1 MNFGQSLVLWLLLL
15 LPVLLVGMLSADRR
29 ARARLE
35 RVAAQR
41 LLPGL
46 QTRPPVWQQWLR
58 RGLILA
64 GLFCLVV
71 ALAKPRW
78 GAEIRSVDIRGRDI
92 LVALDC
98 SKSMLANDVL
108 PSRLERAKLV
118 IEDLIRGAAG
128 DRVGLLAFAGEA
140 EVVAPLTT
148 DYDTLLDTL
157 AQTGPDSISR
167 GGTDIAAAIRSAIFA
182 FGHSNHLRALV
193 LFSDGEELDEDS
205 QSAAAE
211 AARENIRIFTVGFG
225 TTSGSTI
232 PQVDGRPLRDRQGN
246 VIVTRLDE
254 TLLRRLAEL
263 TQGTYFHLESNASI
277 ELQSALQSLER
288 SSLDQRSITIPIE
301 RFQLPLALGLA
312 LLTLGFASVGL
323 RSFKPARSAALI
335 PIALLGMVQIFAAR
349 ASGASGLE
357 SLKNGDYQQAY
368 QQWLDELKQSPSNPE
383 LNYNAGIAAYRLKSY
398 DEAFELFSKALR
410 TSDPEL
416 KERSYYNS
424 GNTLFLKG
432 DGQEDV
438 EGKLTNYYDA
448 RYLYK
453 QALELKPH
461 DEDARH
467 NLELLEKRIKEAE
480 QQKRQQQQNSRSRRK
495 AGGKNQKGSNPSSG
509 SQPDTN
515 GSNPNQSQ
523 SDQGGGDDSDQQDQ
537 SDSGAEPTPTPPGS
551 GSFQEANPNDQP
563 STKSPE
569 TPQSGTG
576 MTREEAMGLLDSM
589 RNQDDHVN
597 LNQKKRERSVLK
609 DW

>member
-1 MNFGQSLVLWLLLL
+1 MNFGQPLVLWLLLL
-15 LPVLLVGMLSADRR
+15 LPVLLVAMLSADRR
-29 ARARLE
+29 ARTRLE
-35 RVAAQR
+35 RIAARR

-46 QTRPPVWQQWLR
+46 QTRPPAWQQWLR
-58 RGLILA
+58 RGLILV
-64 GLFCLVV
+64 GLFCLAV

-92 LVALDC
+92 FVALDC
-98 SKSMLANDVL
+98 SKSMLATDVP

-118 IEDLIRGAAG
+118 IEDLIRGADG

-148 DYDTLLDTL
+148 DYDTLLDAL
-157 AQTGPDSISR
+157 AQTSPDSISR
-167 GGTDIAAAIRSAIFA
+167 GGTDIAAAIRSAVFA

-205 QSAAAE
+205 QTAAAE
-211 AARENIRIFTVGFG
+211 AARENIRIFTVGLG
-225 TTSGSTI
+225 TAAGSTI
-232 PQVDGRPLRDRQGN
+232 PQADGRPLRDRQGN
-246 VIVTRLDE
+246 VVVTRLDE

-263 TQGTYFHLESNASI
+263 TQGNYFHLESNAST

-288 SSLDQRSITIPIE
+288 SSVDQRSITIPIE
-301 RFQLPLALGLA
+301 RFQVPLGIGLA
-312 LLTLGFASVGL
+312 LLALGFAWAGL
-323 RSFKPARSAALI
+323 RFSRRVRATVLFPVAVAAIL
-335 PIALLGMVQIFAAR
+335 QIFALR
-349 ASGASGLE
+349 ASAAPAFE
-357 SLKNGDYQQAY
+357 SLKNGDYQEAY
-368 QQWLDELKQSPSNPE
+368 QEWLEQLKQSPSNPE

-410 TSDPEL
+410 SSDPEL

-432 DGQEDV
+432 DAQEDI

-448 RYLYK
+448 RYLYQ
-453 QALELKPH
+453 QALQLKPN

-480 QQKRQQQQNSRSRRK
+480 QQKRQQQQNGRSRRK
-495 AGGKNQKGSNPSSG
+495 AGGKNQKGSNPSGG

-523 SDQGGGDDSDQQDQ
+523 SDVDGGDSDQQDE

-563 STKSPE
+563 SAKSE
-569 TPQSGTG
+569 TPQSGAG

-597 LNQKKRERSVLK
+597 LNQKKRERPVLK